1 MSEACLPSRPKPQ
14 ACLLGCSGHRK
25 PVLSHPF
32 LLFFHP
38 RGDSPDGH
46 GVDGHSGSSCA
57 LPGFSLVGPQFL
69 TLGGT
74 ETSQF
79 ISASIIQIRRP
90 PRPTGVS
97 RPSSTTFSR
106 SRACFSLAFALNLA
120 NLGQVS
126 PYSFPFHCLDLNK
139 SINTSQ
145 QLYFCG
151 WYLLSTGLLLLAKN
165 PSLLLLEEPP
175 CGWDT

>member
-14 ACLLGCSGHRK
+14 ACLLGYSGHRK

-57 LPGFSLVGPQFL
+57 LPGFSLLGPHFL

-74 ETSQF
+74 KTSQF

-90 PRPTGVS
+90 PQPTGVS
-97 RPSSTTFSR
+97 LPSSTTFSR
-106 SRACFSLAFALNLA
+106 SRACFSLAFAHNLA
-120 NLGQVS
+120 TLGRALTHS
-126 PYSFPFHCLDLNK
+126 RFTAW
-139 SINTSQ
+139 I
-145 QLYFCG
+145 
-151 WYLLSTGLLLLAKN
+151 
-165 PSLLLLEEPP
+165 
-175 CGWDT
+175 